1 MRVVHAVWSGG
12 RLHLWGERP
21 PVDGGAVS
29 VSGAEAPR
37 HPFAVSSDDL
47 RAALGIDGD
56 SLSVESIDMRL
67 PSMASQ
73 PLPSPHIAHAAGLTS
88 RGADAELSTWR
99 VPTVAV
105 PPADVLRVL
114 EQLDDVFEHRN
125 GFHGDSQNAEST
137 RFYLLAAQAA
147 RRLIAEQRFVP
158 NVLEDRSG
166 AIRGAWRPWIGDDS
180 SAEMLADLLRAMP
193 PAARAADDAFAHD
206 GLQVLQ
212 DFLSAVGDA
221 ICRAVLVREEFADA
235 VDGRDPQSDLHVAW
249 LTGLLRDNPLI
260 EAGGDAP
267 SAIVRNIRDWLSRLD
282 ERGADS
288 EWRLAFR
295 LIEPE
300 MAEPLP
306 EFGAPSRNVRW
317 RLAFELQSAEHPD
330 TTVDALDVWDGP
342 ADAATV
348 GGLHMESPHDLLL
361 AELARS
367 ARLYPLIERAIE
379 SDDQPA
385 MLMLTTTQA
394 YDFLREIRPLL
405 IDQGFV
411 VHSPLWWEAPASRL
425 GVTLEL
431 NSDDEAADGAWDGAS
446 SASDKAR
453 LGLDAL
459 VDYQWRLSLGDTPL
473 TTAEFDELT
482 ELNTPL
488 VRISGKWVELRPEDV
503 KAARRFLT
511 DNPGGST
518 TLGSALRLA
527 FGVDAEEAGLHVRG
541 VHAEGWARRLFDPD
555 AEGAR
560 FESIPQPEGLL
571 GQLRPYQLNGLSWLA
586 FLDQLRLGACLAD
599 DMGLGKTVQLLALV
613 QSERERKQP
622 DDVTGPTLVVA
633 PLSVIA
639 NWRREA
645 NRFTPQ
651 LKVMVH
657 HGPERLLD
665 DAFVARANSMDLVIT
680 TYALANRD
688 LEFMMQVQWQRV
700 VLDEAQ
706 NVKNPTAKQTKS
718 IMQLPARRRI
728 ALTGTPVEN
737 RLSELWSIMN
747 FCNEGYLGSLGEFR
761 RRFAAPIERRHNRG
775 RAEQLRSLTRPFI
788 LRRLKSDPA
797 IAADL
802 PEKIENK
809 VYSHLTPE
817 QAALYEEAVNGMLG
831 EVDRAEGMRRRGIV
845 LATLIKLKQIC
856 NHPAQALGEPVDSA
870 SALSPRRSGKTLR
883 ITEMLEEVLAEDQ
896 QALVFTQFRQM
907 GKLLASMLRRSL
919 DRDVLFLH
927 GGTPEKERR
936 RMIDQFQSADGS
948 APIFLLSLKAG
959 GFGLNLTAASH
970 VFHFDRWWN
979 PAVENQATDRAH
991 RIGQT
996 RTVHVHKFIVAGT
1009 LEERIDQMIEE
1020 KSDLAD
1026 RIIGSGER
1034 GLTELTTDRLRDLLT
1049 LRSDAV
1055 EDEPLDVAE
1064 PELVEG

>member
-1 MRVVHAVWSGG
+1 MRIVHAVWSGG
-12 RLHLWGERP
+12 RLHLWCEVSPKDAQHAATAGEEIP
-21 PVDGGAVS
+21 H
-29 VSGAEAPR
+29 
-37 HPFAVSSDDL
+37 HPFAASID
-47 RAALGIDGD
+47 ALGD
-56 SLSVESIDMRL
+56 SLSPFVETSSTDKLTIRV
-67 PSMASQ
+67 PSSNGR
-73 PLPSPHIAHAAGLTS
+73 PCPSPHMAHAAGLPAQVS
-88 RGADAELSTWR
+88 DASIQPWR

-105 PPADVLRVL
+105 SPRHALTAL
-114 EQLDDVFEHRN
+114 ERIDDAVSIGAKYSRTLFL
-125 GFHGDSQNAEST
+125 SESAS
-137 RFYLLAAQAA
+137 FYLLCAQAA
-147 RRLIAEQRFVP
+147 RRFVIEQRFVP

-166 AIRGAWRPWIGDDS
+166 GIRGAWRPWLGGDG
-180 SAEMLADLLRAMP
+180 SARLLADLLQAMP
-193 PAARAADDAFAHD
+193 AAARAAADEFNHD
-206 GLQVLQ
+206 GLQIVQDYLAAVTDALCRDVLVEES
-212 DFLSAVGDA
+212 FGDA
-221 ICRAVLVREEFADA
+221 I
-235 VDGRDPQSDLHVAW
+235 DGRDPGEDMHVAW
-249 LTGLLRDNPLI
+249 LGGLLGEAPDLD
-260 EAGGDAP
+260 AGGDTR
-267 SAIVRNIRDWLSRLD
+267 SAVVRNVRDWLSRLD

-288 EWRLAFR
+288 EWLLRFE
-295 LIEPE
+295 LIEPD
-300 MAEPLP
+300 MDDAE
-306 EFGAPSRNVRW
+306 EAFGAPGKHVRW
-317 RLAFELQSAEHPD
+317 ALEFELQSAEHPE
-330 TTVDALDVWDGP
+330 TTIDAQSVWEGP
-342 ADAATV
+342 ADATTV

-361 AELARS
+361 GELARA

-379 SDDQPA
+379 QDDQPSS
-385 MLMLTTTQA
+385 LSLTTTQA

-405 IDQGFV
+405 VDQGFIV
-411 VHSPLWWEAPASRL
+411 QSPAWWEAPASRL

-431 NSDDEAADGAWDGAS
+431 SSEDESVDATWDGAT
-446 SASDKAR
+446 SASDRAR

-473 TTAEFDELT
+473 STNEFDELT
-482 ELNTPL
+482 ELNMPL

-503 KAARRFLT
+503 KAARRFLNE
-511 DNPGGST
+511 NPGGST

-527 FGVDAEEAGLHVRG
+527 FGVDAEEAGLHLRG
-541 VHAEGWARRLFDPD
+541 VRADGWARRLFDPD

-560 FESIPQPEGLL
+560 FRAMTQPEGLL

-586 FLDQLRLGACLAD
+586 FLDELRLGACLAD

-613 QSERERKQP
+613 QAERERLGP
-622 DDVTGPTLVVA
+622 DESVGPTLVVA

-645 NRFTPQ
+645 NRFTPD
-651 LKVMVH
+651 LRVMIH
-657 HGPERLLD
+657 HGPERLAD
-665 DAFVARANSMDLVIT
+665 DAFVERAESVNIVIT
-680 TYALANRD
+680 TFALANRD
-688 LEFMMQVQWQRV
+688 VDTLSRVHWRRV

-706 NVKNPTAKQTKS
+706 NVKNPTAKQTKA
-718 IMQLPARRRI
+718 IMRLPASRRI

-761 RRFAAPIERRHNRG
+761 RRFAAPIERRHNRS

-797 IAADL
+797 VAADL

-817 QAALYEEAVNGMLG
+817 QAALYEDAVNGMLG

-856 NHPAQALGEPVDSA
+856 NHPAQALGESIEGPN
-870 SALSPRRSGKTLR
+870 ALAPRRSGKTLR
-883 ITEMLEEVLAEDQ
+883 LIEMLEEVLAEDQ

-907 GKLLASMLRRSL
+907 GKLLASMLRKSL

-927 GGTPEKERR
+927 GGTSQSERQ
-936 RMIDQFQSADGS
+936 RMIDQFQSADGT

-1034 GLTELTTDRLRDLLT
+1034 GLTELSTDRLRDLLT

-1055 EDEPLDVAE
+1055 EDEPLEAE
-1064 PELVEG
+1064 PALVEG